1 VSGCFS
7 SGFSSNLSGVSSLA
21 DCSCC
26 PVAGFDVV
34 PFTVAVHHDV
44 VLASLTVRFS
54 SVPVGV
60 C

>member
-7 SGFSSNLSGVSSLA
+7 SGFSSNPSVVSSLA
-21 DCSCC
+21 DDSCC
-26 PVAGFDVV
+26 FVVGVDVV

-54 SVPVGV
+54 YVPVGV